1 MVEKEQDNAI
11 MDFIH
16 FEMNKHYF
24 QIKIIEKHIF
34 TILAVILIILKR
46 SMTLILIFNHF

>member
-16 FEMNKHYF
+16 FKMNKHYF

-34 TILAVILIILKR
+34 TILAVILIILK